1 MAPKPD
7 AKADKARAAA
17 MAKKIE
23 DKTFGM
29 KNKNKSKQV
38 QQQIAQMKQ
47 AAGMNKHESNGK
59 MLQKYQDRQQSVSS
73 PLLLICAPRHT
84 AVDPGSLRSDR

>member
-47 AAGMNKHESNGK
+47 AAGMNKHESNDDK
-59 MLQKYQDRQQSVSS
+59 KKKAADQAICAKASVS
-73 PLLLICAPRHT
+73 IAI
-84 AVDPGSLRSDR
+84 